1 MKPLKHDFD
10 RFIKVCEERTEVCK
24 YLGIC
29 LHIVGLMKNIVA
41 SDREGNWDLH
51 SATVEDSIPVF
62 GEFDCLRYFRN
73 GGYYSEKIK
82 ALEFTDSWLFRRFKL
97 GLWVIQE
104 KPGKFR
110 AVSGDMKMEQG
121 LQCVSKGPGGHYV
134 VGQSG
139 NAAAV
144 AEFELLFPEVGKIAR
159 LLSDLI
165 TGSSSQHLESNIQ
178 SCFNQ
183 TRRNI
188 FNDNVCKLLSFISA
202 RQNVYIITATTPI
215 PLHNILNDHKI
226 DPMIA
231 QRVLNCLKEGE
242 KEWKERRQIIYVDKK
257 R

>member
-1 MKPLKHDFD
+1 M
-10 RFIKVCEERTEVCK
+10 
-24 YLGIC
+24 
-29 LHIVGLMKNIVA
+29 
-41 SDREGNWDLH
+41 
-51 SATVEDSIPVF
+51 
-62 GEFDCLRYFRN
+62 
-73 GGYYSEKIK
+73 
-82 ALEFTDSWLFRRFKL
+82 
-97 GLWVIQE
+97 
-104 KPGKFR
+104 
-110 AVSGDMKMEQG
+110 
-121 LQCVSKGPGGHYV
+121 

-144 AEFELLFPEVGKIAR
+144 AEFELLCPEVGKIAR

-165 TGSSSQHLESNIQ
+165 ASSSSQHLESNIQ

-202 RQNVYIITATTPI
+202 QQNVYVITATTHI
-215 PLHNILNDHKI
+215 PLHNNLNDHKI